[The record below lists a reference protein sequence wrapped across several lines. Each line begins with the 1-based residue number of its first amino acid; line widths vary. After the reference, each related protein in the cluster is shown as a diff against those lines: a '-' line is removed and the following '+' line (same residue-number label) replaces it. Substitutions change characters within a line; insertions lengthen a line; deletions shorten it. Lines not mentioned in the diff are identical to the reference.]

1 MSQNDDAAEEIAALK
16 AEVETLK
23 ARLAQ
28 AEMLADRDPLAPLL
42 NRRAFVRELTRTLA
56 YCERYQAEAS
66 LIYFDLDGFKAV
78 NDRYGHAA
86 GDEALAHVSA
96 ILATHVRES
105 DLAGR
110 LGGDE
115 FAVVLAQATAE
126 AAEVK
131 AQALAAEVMAN
142 PAGYQGRSMA
152 LSISY
157 GVRGFEPGLTAAQML
172 AEADAAMFINK
183 GRRRAG

>member
-1 MSQNDDAAEEIAALK
+1 MDPKDAEIVALK
-16 AEVETLK
+16 AELELLK

-66 LIYFDLDGFKAV
+66 LIYFDLDGFKSV
-78 NDRYGHAA
+78 NDRFGHAA
-86 GDEALAHVSA
+86 GDAAFAHVSA
-96 ILATHVRES
+96 IPATHVRES

-115 FAVVLAQATAE
+115 FAVVLAQAPHE
-126 AAEVK
+126 AADIK
-131 AQALAAEVMAN
+131 AKALSAEIEAH
-142 PAGYQGRSMA
+142 PAGFEGRA
-152 LSISY
+152 IPLAISY
-157 GVRGFEPGLTAAQML
+157 GVRPGSNALTP
-172 AEADAAMFINK
+172 
-183 GRRRAG
+183 